1 MPGLRADC
9 RRGVVVLAAG
19 TTGGRQGNDRGAPC
33 PTAGPVPGASMDSR
47 TDKSGDP
54 ARTTR
59 RSLLKAVGAGV
70 SVTALGTT
78 ASTGQQS
85 DYWTVVALPDTQVYA
100 KDQTPY
106 AKEQTEWIAENAD
119 TENIVFVSH
128 EGDVVDH
135 GDIDAEWQHMN
146 KAMSKL
152 DGVVPYATVTGNHDY
167 AVLWDRDS
175 SVAKYKEYFG
185 PSRYDDRDWFG
196 GAGPT
201 NGDEG
206 RDNLNTYQL
215 FSAGGYDFLHL
226 GLEWE
231 PPGTV
236 DDQSTSLGWGQS
248 VLDQYPDRA
257 TILTTHSYLRDD
269 PQRRTRELQ
278 EARKMG
284 NTGQTVWEELVSPND
299 QLFMLL
305 CGHWHEGTGES
316 GGEAHQVSTNDAGS
330 PVYELLANYQFQDH
344 GGHGLLR
351 RIEFRPGDGSDAPD
365 RIQVRTFSP
374 STGEE
379 KTDSDSQFGFDLDFD
394 DRFGSAAAETPEPT
408 ATPETPEGPTATF
421 QQGTDGYSGTTDTVI
436 RAADPETSY
445 GTDET
450 LSIDGSSPEGSDSST
465 QALLRFD
472 GIIGT
477 DAGKIPPGS
486 DVEQATVALETSDGG
501 DGAAIHRLR
510 TDWSAD
516 ATWASLDGGIQTD
529 GSEALSDAVAQT
541 GAVETGETSID
552 VTASVQAWVSG
563 ARNNGWVF
571 RPLGN
576 DGWDIQSAD
585 SATPPVLTVSYTPSE
600 TLAGDS
606 DGDGDVDADDVTR
619 LQRSVAGEDVD
630 IDRDA
635 ADVDGDGD
643 VDIGDAVAAEN
654 LAEGDR

>member
-1 MPGLRADC
+1 MD
-9 RRGVVVLAAG
+9 RRDDSTRRPAA
-19 TTGGRQGNDRGAPC
+19 
-33 PTAGPVPGASMDSR
+33 
-47 TDKSGDP
+47 
-54 ARTTR
+54 TTR
-59 RSLLKAVGAGV
+59 RRLLKAVGAGV
-70 SVTALGTT
+70 GVTALGTT
-78 ASTGQQS
+78 VGTGQQS

-100 KDQTPY
+100 EEETPY
-106 AKEQTEWIAENAD
+106 AKDQTQWVADNADAENIA
-119 TENIVFVSH
+119 FVSH

-135 GDIDAEWQHMN
+135 GDDDAEWQYMDE
-146 KAMSKL
+146 AMSTL

-167 AVLWDRDS
+167 AVLWDRNS
-175 SVAKYKEYFG
+175 SVAKYTEYFG

-201 NGDEG
+201 SGDGSE
-206 RDNLNTYQL
+206 DALSTYQL

-226 GLEWE
+226 ALEWE

-236 DDQSTSLGWGQS
+236 DDPSTPLGWAQS

-257 TILTTHSYLRDD
+257 TILTTHSYLRDE
-269 PQRRTRELQ
+269 PQRRTQGLQ
-278 EARKMG
+278 EANGIG

-299 QLFMLL
+299 QIFMVL

-316 GGEAHQVSTNDAGS
+316 GGEAHQVSTNDDGS
-330 PVYELLANYQFQDH
+330 SVYELLANYQFRPN
-344 GGHGLLR
+344 GGNGLLR

-365 RIQVRTFSP
+365 RIQVRTYSP
-374 STGEE
+374 STDEE

-408 ATPETPEGPTATF
+408 ETPETPEGPTATF
-421 QQGTDGYSGTTDTVI
+421 QQGTDGYSGTTDTML

-445 GTDET
+445 GTAET
-450 LSIDGSSPEGSDSST
+450 LSIDGSDPEGSGST
-465 QALLRFD
+465 SQVLLRFD
-472 GIIGT
+472 GVIGT
-477 DAGKIPPGS
+477 DTGGIPPGS
-486 DVEQATVALETSDGG
+486 DVEQATVGLATVDEG
-501 DGAAIHRLR
+501 DGAAVHRLR

-516 ATWASLDGGIQTD
+516 STWASLGGGVQAD
-529 GSEALSDAVAQT
+529 GSEAVSDAVART
-541 GAVETGETSID
+541 GAVEAGETSID
-552 VTASVQAWVSG
+552 VTASVQAWANG
-563 ARNNGWVF
+563 AQNRGWVL

-576 DGWDIQSAD
+576 DGWDVQSAD

-600 TLAGDS
+600 TLAGDA

-643 VDIGDAVAAEN
+643 VDIGDAVAVEN
-654 LAEGDR
+654 LAEGNR